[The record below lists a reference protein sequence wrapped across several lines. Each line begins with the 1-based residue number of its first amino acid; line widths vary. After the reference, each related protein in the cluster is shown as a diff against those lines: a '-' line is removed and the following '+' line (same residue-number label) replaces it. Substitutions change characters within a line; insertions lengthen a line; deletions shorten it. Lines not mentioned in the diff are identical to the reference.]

1 MGTAWQRIV
10 RPEWLRSDRIA
21 LVAIALVA
29 LALRLAYLR
38 EIRSFPDF
46 ETPNPVLDAFL
57 KDRIARNI
65 LAGDWLGGPEARYAS
80 SHLYAYFLAFWY
92 ALVGPSWLVSRV
104 VQLTLGALAT
114 PFLLYLIGRRAFS
127 GPVGLLAALMGAIY
141 GPFIFGE
148 GLVLSSGVAA
158 IPACLVLLGL
168 LVAQQRGL
176 DRDWLLAG
184 AAIGLLTLLRLNG
197 AVLLA
202 AAFGWALLVGLP
214 GGPWPRIRRALFL
227 LLGAILVF
235 TPMVIRGIAADPG
248 SVSVASLAG
257 IHFFVGNHPGADGGY
272 SRVPGVEASPRGHV
286 EDATRLAEQALGRRL
301 SPPQVS
307 AYWLRQGFQFIR
319 ERPREYLRLLGR
331 KLLLAVHAVEMPQ
344 NENSYYQYRREAAVL
359 RLPLLTFTVVGP
371 LGLLGFLLSLKRWR
385 EIGLLHLAFLAY
397 LGSLL
402 LFFVTGVYR
411 VPLVPPL
418 LVFSAFT
425 VWWGYQRAIE
435 ESHLPLVA
443 ATAALAVLVLLTQTK
458 MSRLESQTPTREE
471 LARRDESV
479 RRWRDARLT
488 QLEKHAVVAP
498 EDYLVHQ
505 RLAGLY
511 SNKGK
516 WEEAVQ
522 EYERAATMTPPKEAL
537 LDIRIRL
544 AMGLTE
550 LKRYQEAK
558 RRWQEVQ
565 AMEPPPEIQELAR
578 RRLIRLERALR
589 SQQPSA
595 AREKGARE

>member
-1 MGTAWQRIV
+1 
-10 RPEWLRSDRIA
+10 
-21 LVAIALVA
+21 
-29 LALRLAYLR
+29 
-38 EIRSFPDF
+38 
-46 ETPNPVLDAFL
+46 
-57 KDRIARNI
+57 
-65 LAGDWLGGPEARYAS
+65 
-80 SHLYAYFLAFWY
+80 
-92 ALVGPSWLVSRV
+92 
-104 VQLTLGALAT
+104 
-114 PFLLYLIGRRAFS
+114 
-127 GPVGLLAALMGAIY
+127 
-141 GPFIFGE
+141 
-148 GLVLSSGVAA
+148 
-158 IPACLVLLGL
+158 
-168 LVAQQRGL
+168 
-176 DRDWLLAG
+176 
-184 AAIGLLTLLRLNG
+184 
-197 AVLLA
+197 
-202 AAFGWALLVGLP
+202 
-214 GGPWPRIRRALFL
+214 
-227 LLGAILVF
+227 
-235 TPMVIRGIAADPG
+235 
-248 SVSVASLAG
+248 
-257 IHFFVGNHPGADGGY
+257 
-272 SRVPGVEASPRGHV
+272 
-286 EDATRLAEQALGRRL
+286 
-301 SPPQVS
+301 
-307 AYWLRQGFQFIR
+307 
-319 ERPREYLRLLGR
+319 
-331 KLLLAVHAVEMPQ
+331 VHAVEMPQ

-385 EIGLLHLAFLAY
+385 EVGLLHLAFLAY
-397 LGSLL
+397 VGSLL